1 MGEVYREARL
11 RLQEDTPHNGRSNMP
26 DVVYRV
32 VLVNAFFLKLVQ
44 HLLQAFRFFAYV
56 KDPFDGHRA
65 PTVARGRGVCVSMQ
79 SQAVATIHHRFR
91 RDVSIICV
99 S

>member
-44 HLLQAFRFFAYV
+44 HLLQAFRFFVYV
-56 KDPFDGHRA
+56 KDRFDGHRA
-65 PTVARGRGVCVSMQ
+65 PTNRSSLGHFEDRLIV
-79 SQAVATIHHRFR
+79 
-91 RDVSIICV
+91 
-99 S
+99 